1 MANHKFT
8 KRLALI
14 FLALILLAVPSTVLA
29 DVAPPAN
36 PPGSNLQPGSETT
49 QVRMVA
55 EIVQIDV
62 RADDSLGTARVT
74 ADFTMR
80 NLGNQSESMA
90 ARFPI
95 SANDGRGN
103 YPEITDLAIKVN
115 GKQVPYQRANYPDI
129 RYQDQ
134 DVPWAEFNITFPVG
148 QDVPVQVAYNL
159 NGSGYM
165 PYTAFYYILETGAG
179 WKDTIGS
186 ADIILRLPYPAGTQN
201 VIMNIGIGWAETPSG
216 GMINGNE
223 VRWRFDNFEPGPDGP
238 VQNMEFALV
247 APVSWQNIIKA
258 RDHVTKNP
266 NDSEA
271 WGQLAKTYKEIFFM
285 GKGYRTDT
293 GGAELYQS
301 SIAAYEKCL
310 ALNPEDAQWH
320 AGFADLLASR
330 SYWDRWMSGP
340 TADTYRAFN
349 EIRTALQL
357 APNDPKVLEIAD
369 MIHSMFPDGMSQ
381 NGSGYDFPWLTQ
393 TPTPIPPP
401 PTIVPVL
408 DPAVISGTYQSDT
421 LTLANNKKAQ
431 LTLILRADQSAKMES
446 KYENDPPI
454 ISTGAWT
461 DNGDG
466 TLSIAVTDPNQ
477 KTTEIK
483 FKESND
489 LLLTDTYPSF
499 YGDAGIN
506 MQRLVTA
513 TPVPAPTN
521 APAPTPAET
530 VPTAPT
536 SKPSLPICGSAALVG
551 VIWLARKRRRDTL
564 PPIPSPKSLLS

>member
-1 MANHKFT
+1 
-8 KRLALI
+8 
-14 FLALILLAVPSTVLA
+14 
-29 DVAPPAN
+29 
-36 PPGSNLQPGSETT
+36 
-49 QVRMVA
+49 
-55 EIVQIDV
+55 
-62 RADDSLGTARVT
+62 
-74 ADFTMR
+74 
-80 NLGNQSESMA
+80 
-90 ARFPI
+90 
-95 SANDGRGN
+95 
-103 YPEITDLAIKVN
+103 
-115 GKQVPYQRANYPDI
+115 
-129 RYQDQ
+129 
-134 DVPWAEFNITFPVG
+134 
-148 QDVPVQVAYNL
+148 
-159 NGSGYM
+159 
-165 PYTAFYYILETGAG
+165 
-179 WKDTIGS
+179 
-186 ADIILRLPYPAGTQN
+186 
-201 VIMNIGIGWAETPSG
+201 
-216 GMINGNE
+216 
-223 VRWRFDNFEPGPDGP
+223 
-238 VQNMEFALV
+238 
-247 APVSWQNIIKA
+247 
-258 RDHVTKNP
+258 
-266 NDSEA
+266 
-271 WGQLAKTYKEIFFM
+271 M

-393 TPTPIPPP
+393 TPTPHPPT

-483 FKESND
+483 FKVSND